1 MPTSL
6 EGTSDL
12 FVACTLKWNRG
23 VHNFMV
29 YSMGNLPAGAYDP
42 NRLVNLG
49 LGHASPGAGGGYTY
63 FNKDNELSL
72 VAGRPTNGKTPT
84 RTISGLS
91 RAEWTLT

>member
-72 VAGRPTNGKTPT
+72 VAGTTYKRENTDTHYQ
-84 RTISGLS
+84 SGID
-91 RAEWTLT
+91 AT